1 MTLKALRVN
10 LGWSLEE
17 AAEQYG
23 VSVDTIRNYE
33 KFKTYPTA
41 PIILKILTASKMK
54 FEDIIFCP
62 QVANNSQMIIKQ
74 GEE

>member
-41 PIILKILTASKMK
+41 PIIMKILTASNMK
-54 FEDIIFCP
+54 FEDIIFLP
-62 QVANNSQMIIKQ
+62 SKTNESPK
-74 GEE
+74 

>member
-1 MTLKALRVN
+1 MTLKAIRIN

-41 PIILKILTASKMK
+41 PVITKILTASKMK

-62 QVANNSQMIIKQ
+62 QIANFSQDSVKQ